1 MRAGKHWQQVQAM
14 LAHLSFLDTNSTSSH
29 DINMIGVDSS
39 EGFME
44 VNAMEA
50 KQCGTASCTIVRCTR
65 SYYNILSASR
75 HCTTPFRD
83 SLQLPSEVGSALFS
97 EKVMKHH
104 K

>member
-44 VNAMEA
+44 ANA
-50 KQCGTASCTIVRCTR
+50 KASVWNCFLYNCTL
-65 SYYNILSASR
+65 YKKL
-75 HCTTPFRD
+75 
-83 SLQLPSEVGSALFS
+83 L
-97 EKVMKHH
+97 
-104 K
+104 